1 MKYMP
6 EPFRYTVHL
15 QTYQVIS
22 NVVPSRIDW
31 LHCWLLHI
39 FILLYPPLPPPIILS
54 CFSLNFS
61 PISAFNKSSILPF
74 KCIPLPFLSLF
85 FLCLVLSLSR
95 PFIWLCNIR
104 QAANS
109 LYTSIRGEP
118 STHTHKPATDYC
130 LLAEGFVCYPAQTK
144 RLQRERAREWACVQ
158 GWQLERVREC
168 GFDISL
174 GNLSHSLHRIK
185 IQETQ
190 AHKHIQTRANTHQ
203 MAEQHQVFVLHSLA
217 INLSARLL
225 FSV

>member
-1 MKYMP
+1 MPFCLIFFRGGVHAFDDAHNDFMNISFCFHKKDKSYILMKYMP

-39 FILLYPPLPPPIILS
+39 LF
-54 CFSLNFS
+54 
-61 PISAFNKSSILPF
+61 SSILHHLHPLFYLVFPSISLPSVLSTNHPSLPF
-74 KCIPLPFLSLF
+74 KYTLLPSLSLF
-85 FLCLVLSLSR
+85 FLCLVLSLSH

-118 STHTHKPATDYC
+118 STHTHKPAMDCC

-144 RLQRERAREWACVQ
+144 RL
-158 GWQLERVREC
+158 
-168 GFDISL
+168 
-174 GNLSHSLHRIK
+174 
-185 IQETQ
+185 
-190 AHKHIQTRANTHQ
+190 
-203 MAEQHQVFVLHSLA
+203 
-217 INLSARLL
+217 
-225 FSV
+225 

>member
-1 MKYMP
+1 MPFCLIFFRGGVHVFDDAHDDFMIISFCFHKKDKSYILMKYMP

-74 KCIPLPFLSLF
+74 KCTPLPSLSLF

-118 STHTHKPATDYC
+118 STHTN
-130 LLAEGFVCYPAQTK
+130 
-144 RLQRERAREWACVQ
+144 QRW
-158 GWQLERVREC
+158 
-168 GFDISL
+168 
-174 GNLSHSLHRIK
+174 
-185 IQETQ
+185 T
-190 AHKHIQTRANTHQ
+190 T
-203 MAEQHQVFVLHSLA
+203 VF
-217 INLSARLL
+217 
-225 FSV
+225 